1 MLVAIYTP
9 GWRGACWDKSV
20 VLENTTQSTGQVCSP
35 DFTVIIANQLCV
47 SLWVFF
53 FYQLSMTLPQIP
65 FLMKSYV
72 GSRHHPE
79 FEGEKSLKWPLL
91 QHQILFLIVKER
103 QGNMEGESGIL
114 PVVTWGFFHSSL
126 YIILYIM
133 NKNCLESVSICLF
146 KLHIESTNLLIF
158 SMCLCFSDLFLCPF
172 FW

>member
-1 MLVAIYTP
+1 MLT
-9 GWRGACWDKSV
+9 
-20 VLENTTQSTGQVCSP
+20 N
-35 DFTVIIANQLCV
+35 FV
-47 SLWVFF
+47 SHSEFSF
-53 FYQLSMTLPQIP
+53 FYQLSVTLPKIP

-79 FEGEKSLKWPLL
+79 FEGEKGLKWPLL

-114 PVVTWGFFHSSL
+114 PVVTWGFFHSSI